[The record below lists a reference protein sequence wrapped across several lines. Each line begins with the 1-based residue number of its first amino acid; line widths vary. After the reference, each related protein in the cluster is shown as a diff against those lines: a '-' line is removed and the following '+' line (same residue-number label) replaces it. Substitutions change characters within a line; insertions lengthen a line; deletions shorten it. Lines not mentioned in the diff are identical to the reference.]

1 LPKDSK
7 TVDALTLRFGE
18 FLMDSKARRLAQGN
32 KDVRLS
38 PKAFDLLRLL
48 LTRRPDVL
56 SKDELLT
63 AIWPDTHVIEA
74 NLNVVVAEI
83 RRALGDDRHAPRFI
97 RTVHAVGYAFCGQ
110 AVDVDE
116 AQARVPGSRCWLSW
130 KDRSFAL
137 ADGYNVIGR
146 DPRSQ
151 IWLDDES
158 VSRRHARI
166 SVEQDVASIEDLDS
180 TNGTLLNREP
190 VDSPTVLRDGDV
202 VDVGSLQLTFRTLSD
217 TSARTRRLRE
227 RAGKRT

>member
-7 TVDALTLRFGE
+7 TVDPLTLRFGE
-18 FLMDSKARRLAQGN
+18 FLMDSKARRLARGN

-116 AQARVPGSRCWLSW
+116 AHARAPGSRCWLSW

-137 ADGYNVIGR
+137 ADGDNVIGR

-190 VDSPTVLRDGDV
+190 VDSPAVLRDGDV